1 MAEYSEQVMD
11 HFMHPRNVGVIEN
24 PDGYAKIG
32 NPVCGDIMEI
42 YLKVSDDGTIEDAK
56 FRTFGCAAA
65 IATTSIVT
73 ELIKNQ
79 PVDKAMEIT
88 MKTIA
93 QALGGLPERKMH
105 CSNGAAGA
113 LREAIE
119 DYKAKKKAGQ
129 QKA

>member
-1 MAEYSEQVMD
+1 MAEYSDQVME

-24 PDGYAKIG
+24 ADGHGKIG
-32 NPVCGDIMEI
+32 NPVCGDIMELYI
-42 YLKVSDDGTIEDAK
+42 KVDEEGIIRDAK

-79 PVDKAMEIT
+79 PVDKALEIT
-88 MKTIA
+88 MNTIA
-93 QALGGLPERKMH
+93 QALGGLPKHKMH
-105 CSNGAAGA
+105 CSDGAAGA

-119 DYKAKKKAGQ
+119 DYKAKKKG
-129 QKA
+129 KAQTA